1 MEIKYLDQAIF
12 EALRK
17 RMKVELFLC
26 KDVDGGFGIKINGKV
41 ISRNQPWEVFEN
53 ELNEKEKALLK
64 KVFKQ

>member
-26 KDVDGGFGIKINGKV
+26 KDVDGGFGIKLMEKLFQEINHGKY
-41 ISRNQPWEVFEN
+41 
-53 ELNEKEKALLK
+53 LK
-64 KVFKQ
+64 TN